1 MNFLSELTGSFST
14 PAAGNPTVAMVEAA
28 YRHHGLDWR
37 YVNCEVAPAGLGD
50 AVRGARAMGWRG
62 FNLSIPHK
70 LAVIE
75 HIDGL
80 AESAGIIGAVNCVVT
95 RDGRLVGENTDG
107 KGFVESLKGVAE
119 VRGARLVVLGAGGA
133 ARAIAVEM
141 ALGGAAEI
149 TIVNRSAAPGEALA
163 ALVAERT
170 GSRAGFR
177 PWEGPLRLPDGTDIL
192 VNATSIGLA
201 PGGGVPPVAFD
212 TLAPGTVVAEVIPN
226 PRDTGF
232 LARGRAR
239 GCRTVDG
246 HGMLVNQAV
255 TGIAYWTGLR
265 VDGAVMRVKLAE
277 IFRWKPAAATELPR
291 PATAP
296 R

>member
-1 MNFLSELTGSFST
+1 MDFLSELTGSFST

-28 YRHHGLDWR
+28 YRHHGLDFR
-37 YVNCEVAPAGLGD
+37 YINCEVAPAALGD

-70 LAVIE
+70 LTVIE

-80 AESAGIIGAVNCVVT
+80 ADSAAIIGAVNCVVA

-107 KGFVESLKGVAE
+107 KGFVEALRGVAE
-119 VRGARLVVLGAGGA
+119 VAGARLVVLGAGGA

-141 ALGGAAEI
+141 ALAGAAEI
-149 TIVNRSAAPGEALA
+149 TVVNRSPATGEALA

-170 GSRAGFR
+170 GARAAFR
-177 PWEGPLRLPDGTDIL
+177 PWEGPFRVPEGTGIL
-192 VNATSIGLA
+192 VNATSIGLH
-201 PGGGVPPVAFD
+201 PGGGVPGLAFE
-212 TLAPGTVVAEVIPN
+212 TLAPGVVVADVIAN
-226 PRDTGF
+226 PRDTRF
-232 LARGRAR
+232 LALARER

-255 TGIAYWTGLR
+255 TGIEYWTGVR
-265 VDGAVMRVKLAE
+265 VDGAVMRAKLAE
-277 IFRWKPAAATELPR
+277 IFG
-291 PATAP
+291 
-296 R
+296 